1 MADDK
6 RWMIRGVDREIRKAV
21 KNAANA
27 EGIGLGTWV
36 RRSLVRSL
44 DVASKGP
51 ATVTD
56 LAERMRQLEARLSV
70 LERSHR
76 ALHQKVDVG
85 VRPAAKVRNQKQA
98 SWKRTRKSK

>member
-6 RWMIRGVDREIRKAV
+6 RWMIRGVDHEVRKAV
-21 KNAANA
+21 KNAAKA
-27 EGIGLGTWV
+27 EGMSVGTWV
-36 RRSLVRSL
+36 RRSLMRSL

-56 LAERMRQLEARLSV
+56 LAERMRLLEARLSV

-76 ALHQKVDVG
+76 ALHQKASVG
-85 VRPAAKVRNQKQA
+85 VRPAAKLAIQKQVT
-98 SWKRTRKSK
+98 WKRTRKSK

>member
-21 KNAANA
+21 KNAAKA

-85 VRPAAKVRNQKQA
+85 VRPAAKVRIQKQA

>member
-6 RWMIRGVDREIRKAV
+6 RWMIRGVDREVRKAI
-21 KNAANA
+21 KNAAKA
-27 EGIGLGTWV
+27 EGMSVGTWV
-36 RRSLVRSL
+36 RRSLIGSL

-56 LAERMRQLEARLSV
+56 LAERMRLLEARLSV

-76 ALHQKVDVG
+76 ALHQKVHVG
-85 VRPAAKVRNQKQA
+85 VRPAAKLATQKQV
-98 SWKRTRKSK
+98 SWKKTRKSK